1 MDWNCTFT
9 EERLSDY
16 LEGKLSPAEAAAF
29 SAHTASCAN
38 CAETVVLV
46 SGVVNRMQKM
56 QMVEEPPQLI
66 ARILDT
72 TLGPRTQKES
82 WLRWFGWISVVWQ
95 PRFAMGLAAAV
106 ASVVIV
112 SYAAG
117 LTPAKLKKADLSPAS
132 VFRSANRQA
141 HLTYARGAKFVNDL
155 RVVYEIQS
163 KLQPEP
169 EPMPVSSP
177 APAPQQEHNSIPP
190 NSTPQQKSQAAPPA
204 GRTQVRSGPMFAF
217 LLTESLAD
225 CLAENSTNGSNR
237 SAR

>member
-1 MDWNCTFT
+1 MDWNCTLT

-29 SAHTASCAN
+29 SAHMASCAS
-38 CAETVVLV
+38 CTETVAQVGALV
-46 SGVVNRMQKM
+46 NQMHGIE
-56 QMVEEPPQLI
+56 MVEEPPQLI
-66 ARILDT
+66 SKILDA
-72 TLGPRTQKES
+72 TLGPRTRKES
-82 WLRWFGWISVVWQ
+82 WRQWFGWISILWQ

-106 ASVVIV
+106 ASVAIV

-117 LTPAKLKKADLSPAS
+117 LTPAKLKKADLSPANML
-132 VFRSANRQA
+132 RSANRQA

-169 EPMPVSSP
+169 EPLPVSNP

-190 NSTPQQKSQAAPPA
+190 SSPQQKSQSSPPA
-204 GRTQVRSGPMFAF
+204 SRTQVRSGPMFAF
-217 LLTESLAD
+217 LSTESPADNLAAY
-225 CLAENSTNGSNR
+225 LINSSSR